1 MQDLS
6 TVCESYVDKISGEWF
21 ILLSRDLIVMLAL
34 DVLVA
39 EATPIL

>member
-1 MQDLS
+1 MQDVS
-6 TVCESYVDKISGEWF
+6 TVCESYVDQISGEWF